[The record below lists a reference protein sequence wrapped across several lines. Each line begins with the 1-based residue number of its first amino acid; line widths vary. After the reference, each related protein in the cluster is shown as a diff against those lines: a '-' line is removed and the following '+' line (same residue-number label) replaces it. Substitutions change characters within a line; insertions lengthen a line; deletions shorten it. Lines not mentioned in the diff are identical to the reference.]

1 MLMSQQRAGA
11 RHILGHNQVRRNNR
25 AQPEERAQIAG
36 ELDTYPAGIQ
46 RNQRA
51 RTSAA
56 CADFFEGIWFQ
67 PFEHIEFDLK
77 HNNTDLATMKRKSIA
92 ILFTTRQSVW

>member
-1 MLMSQQRAGA
+1 MLMSQQCAGA
-11 RHILGHNQVRRNNR
+11 RHIIGHNQVRRDNR
-25 AQPEERAQIAG
+25 AQPEEHVQIAS
-36 ELDTYPAGIQ
+36 EPDPYPAGIQ
-46 RNQRA
+46 RNRRA

-56 CADFFEGIWFQ
+56 YADFFERIWFQ